1 MTVERT
7 DEELMAAYVAGD
19 RTALDDLFHRYAPRL
34 LSILGRGIPRADA
47 ADLLQQTFLQL
58 HRSRH
63 DFRQG
68 APLRPWLFTIAI
80 NVKRQHLRSL
90 SRRREATLG
99 DDVERLADFAVA
111 ADSEGPRVDLV
122 ALLAELPR
130 GQRRVLELRLVEG
143 LSFAHIAER
152 LGASV
157 AAVRVR
163 AHRAYLRL
171 RVRAAEKEGTR

>member
-1 MTVERT
+1 MTAERT
-7 DEELMAAYVAGD
+7 DEELMSAYVAGEVV
-19 RTALDDLFHRYAPRL
+19 ALDELFHRHAPRL
-34 LSILGRGIPRADA
+34 LSILARGIPRADA

-68 APLRPWLFTIAI
+68 ARLRPWLFTIAI
-80 NVKRQHLRSL
+80 NVKRQHLRSV
-90 SRRREATLG
+90 SRRHESTLG
-99 DDVERLADFAVA
+99 DDIDRVADFAVLP
-111 ADSEGPRVDLV
+111 DEEGPRVDLL
-122 ALLAELPR
+122 ALLADLPR

-143 LSFAHIAER
+143 LSFARIAER

-171 RVRAAEKEGTR
+171 RVRAVEKAGSR